1 MVSNKFLTNK
11 SYTIIG
17 CDKDNIFH
25 KGKQRVN
32 TLHGG
37 CFASTPLLSFFFLFS
52 PIKCFASSLES
63 RLWVDEG
70 MVIVFPNSLRTIR
83 LAGVFSEVDEHS
95 NYVLWWSSVFW
106 IFWDKRV
113 GSVIVPRQLISIFT
127 CFLIYFFK
135 DSPCLQHMIAKYLLL
150 CLNHGFGF
158 SIQPHHHQYHLLV
171 YHLYHRVM

>member
-95 NYVLWWSSVFW
+95 NYVLWWSNSL
-106 IFWDKRV
+106 
-113 GSVIVPRQLISIFT
+113 LISFDSFKSGDR
-127 CFLIYFFK
+127 FLASTGLDLSWLEFMVDEGCSSFVLVPDLSLPIT
-135 DSPCLQHMIAKYLLL
+135 DS
-150 CLNHGFGF
+150 LN
-158 SIQPHHHQYHLLV
+158 
-171 YHLYHRVM
+171 